1 MCKEKEMKRRSK
13 AIIGIIAAGS
23 LIVLFDLLS
32 ITPLND

>member
-13 AIIGIIAAGS
+13 AIIGIAAAS

-32 ITPLND
+32 IAPLNE